1 MVIEERPKGN
11 SVIFFLEV
19 KEANELNE
27 EERKNERSTNRCT
40 YSQIDT
46 L

>member
-11 SVIFFLEV
+11 SVIFLEV

-27 EERKNERSTNRCT
+27 EERKINEQM
-40 YSQIDT
+40 YI
-46 L
+46 